1 MSQLED
7 LLAAAKAR
15 LEEYD
20 EFFTDLERGAEVYAV
35 IEDCGEDRLGYWVDV
50 KGTRKY
56 LSKATIT
63 KLGFTPS
70 PGQVVLCDPKSG
82 MPTRKVDR
90 RRGGL
95 TRATVTDVLS
105 QGVLLEGTDV
115 VHEIIVDGLDID
127 RGDQVLV
134 TPEGPFIVDVLPKKE
149 QTQYA
154 VQSATQVTWS
164 DIGGCTEAKQ
174 ALQEAIETPMKHT
187 EIFEA
192 YGKTPSKGVLLY
204 GPPGCGKT
212 MLAKAAATSI
222 AEMFGQKQGGFL
234 YLKGPE
240 VLSKWVGETEAT
252 IRSIFSRARE
262 FRDEHG
268 FPAVL
273 FIDEAEA
280 ILGRRSQRWLS
291 ATTVPQFLSE
301 MDGLEETGAFVLLAT
316 NRPDDLDSAVVRD
329 GRIDRKVY
337 IGRPGPEES
346 DSILSLYLGKMK
358 TKDSQTELKE
368 KAIKEVFQAD
378 TAIYQVKMKDGDNK
392 AFGLPDILNGA
403 MLKNI
408 VENAAGFA
416 LRRDLESSKSAKAT
430 GITAPDISQSVAEM
444 LFQNR
449 QLEHTE
455 VFQEWLM
462 PIHND
467 VDRVSRVMV

>member
-1 MSQLED
+1 MSQLEE
-7 LLAAAKAR
+7 LLAAAKER
-15 LEEYD
+15 LQQYD

-35 IEDCGEDRLGYWVDV
+35 VEDCGEDRLGYWVDV

-56 LSKATIT
+56 LSVATLE
-63 KLGFTPS
+63 KLDFIPV
-70 PGQVVLCDPKSG
+70 PGDVVLCDPNSG
-82 MPTRKVDR
+82 MPTRKVER

-95 TRATVTDVLS
+95 QKQTVTDVLS
-105 QGVLLEGTDV
+105 QGVLLQDNNV
-115 VHEIIVDGLDID
+115 VHEVIVDGLVVEA
-127 RGDQVLV
+127 GAEVLV

-154 VQSATQVTWS
+154 VQSATQVTWD
-164 DIGGCTEAKQ
+164 DIGGCIEAKSS
-174 ALQEAIETPMKHT
+174 LREAIETPMQHS

-252 IRSIFSRARE
+252 IRSIFARARD

-291 ATTVPQFLSE
+291 STTVPQFLSE

-329 GRIDRKVY
+329 GRIDRKVF
-337 IGRPGPEES
+337 IGRPGPTES
-346 DSILSLYLGKMK
+346 ESILGLYLKKMK
-358 TKDSQTELKE
+358 TKDAQE
-368 KAIKEVFQAD
+368 KLQAKVLAEVFESD
-378 TAIYQVKMKDGDNK
+378 TTIYQVKMKDGESRT
-392 AFGLPDILNGA
+392 FGLPEILNGA

-430 GITAPDISQSVAEM
+430 GITEPDIAQSVAEM

-455 VFQEWLM
+455 VLSEWML
-462 PIHND
+462 PFHDD